1 MIHYPDILNI
11 QKYFCGNNIL
21 KEYKL
26 HGIINHT
33 GSMNGGHYYSYVKSL
48 KEDNKTFD
56 EQWLCCNDSRVNNIS
71 NEEAMSSQNAY
82 MLFYSIL

>member
-1 MIHYPDILNI
+1 MRSQIPSFRLPETVLNEEVNFILDLGIHTH
-11 QKYFCGNNIL
+11 F
-21 KEYKL
+21 
-26 HGIINHT
+26 NH
-33 GSMNGGHYYSYVKSL
+33 YVKSL

-82 MLFYSIL
+82 ILFYSIM